1 MTDEKPLKLRAEDL
15 EDLAVIAACLQD
27 AQACLGEMAY
37 DAEARR
43 FAMVVVRFA
52 WEEDPEAASDDVR
65 RTLGQAVAGLHFDN
79 VSAVR
84 VRDIDQAARRQL
96 LRLLTIT
103 GEPREGPRS
112 VTLHFI
118 GGGQVRLEV
127 DRLHCHLRDLEAP
140 RHGVGDARAAPS
152 GQVRP

>member
-1 MTDEKPLKLRAEDL
+1 MRDDPPLKLRAEDH

-43 FAMVVVRFA
+43 FALVVVRFA
-52 WEEDPEAASDDVR
+52 WEAGPGISDDAR
-65 RTLGQAVAGLHFDN
+65 RAALGQSVAGLHFD
-79 VSAVR
+79 AVTSVK
-84 VRDIDQAARRQL
+84 VRDIDQSARRQL

-103 GEPREGPRS
+103 GAPRDNPKS
-112 VTLHFI
+112 ITLHFV

-127 DRLHCHLRDLEAP
+127 ERLHCHLRDLEAP
-140 RHGVGDARAAPS
+140 HHSEEEADATRRRA
-152 GQVRP
+152 G

>member
-1 MTDEKPLKLRAEDL
+1 MRDDPPLKLRAEDL

-43 FAMVVVRFA
+43 FALVVVRFA
-52 WEEDPEAASDDVR
+52 WEAGPGISDDVR
-65 RTLGQAVAGLHFDN
+65 RAALGQSVAGLHFDD

-84 VRDIDQAARRQL
+84 VRHIDQSARRQL

-103 GEPREGPRS
+103 GEPHDKPTS
-112 VTLHFI
+112 VTLHFV
-118 GGGQVRLEV
+118 GGGQVRLEI

-140 RHGVGDARAAPS
+140 HHSADDADVTHRRAS
-152 GQVRP
+152 